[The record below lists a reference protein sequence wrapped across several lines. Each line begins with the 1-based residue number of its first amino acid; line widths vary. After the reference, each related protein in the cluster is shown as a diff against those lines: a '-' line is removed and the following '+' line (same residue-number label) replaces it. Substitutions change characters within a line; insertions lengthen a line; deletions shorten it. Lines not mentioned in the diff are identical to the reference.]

1 MYKSLFRIVTALAG
15 ASVVCLLLFIYR
27 IYATGGSTTY
37 SWLIIPNLCLAWVP
51 LVFSVCVRLWW
62 DRNRRLNAGMVIL
75 LALWL
80 LFLPNAPYVT
90 TDLVHL
96 TYLKSNMPIHYDVL
110 LNGFTAITA
119 LLAGF
124 LSIFLVHEMMIAKLR
139 SAISWIQ
146 IMILLLLC
154 SIGVFL
160 GRFLRWNSWD
170 IFQKPVAIIQ
180 DSLALIE
187 QRDSLLFIGTFM
199 LYMSFLYVIFYFCV
213 QLRANEE
220 RK

>member
-1 MYKSLFRIVTALAG
+1 
-15 ASVVCLLLFIYR
+15 
-27 IYATGGSTTY
+27 
-37 SWLIIPNLCLAWVP
+37 
-51 LVFSVCVRLWW
+51 
-62 DRNRRLNAGMVIL
+62 MVIL

-139 SAISWIQ
+139 SAISWIL